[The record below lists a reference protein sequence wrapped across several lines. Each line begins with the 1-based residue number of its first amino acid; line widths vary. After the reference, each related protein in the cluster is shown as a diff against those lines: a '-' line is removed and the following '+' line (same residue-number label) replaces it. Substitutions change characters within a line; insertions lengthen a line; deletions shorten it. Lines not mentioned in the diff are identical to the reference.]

1 MDWTVGPLDDW
12 TIFFFWDYFLDNF
25 WTILSGGGG
34 RPSVLKEGWDAVY
47 QYSGRG
53 GRQTVVT

>member
-12 TIFFFWDYFLDNF
+12 TIFFWDYFLDNF

-34 RPSVLKEGWDAVY
+34 RP
-47 QYSGRG
+47 
-53 GRQTVVT
+53 

>member
-12 TIFFFWDYFLDNF
+12 TIFFWDYFLDNF

-34 RPSVLKEGWDAVY
+34 GRP
-47 QYSGRG
+47 
-53 GRQTVVT
+53 

>member
-34 RPSVLKEGWDAVY
+34 RP
-47 QYSGRG
+47 
-53 GRQTVVT
+53 